1 MSRKSPIKRVL
12 VIDNESYIQEITK
25 ICLETVTDWQV
36 ITASSGREG
45 IVKAETEQPDAIL
58 LDVMMPDMDGLTTF
72 ANLHANALT
81 HDIPVIL
88 LSAEIQT
95 ADRRHYS
102 EMGIKATI
110 AKPFEPLDLAHQ
122 IAIALNW
129 EM

>member
-1 MSRKSPIKRVL
+1 MKRVL

-25 ICLETVTDWQV
+25 ICLETVTNWQV

-72 ANLHANALT
+72 ANLHANVLT
-81 HDIPVIL
+81 QSIPVIL
-88 LSAEIQT
+88 LSAKIQT
-95 ADRRHYS
+95 ADRRYYS

-122 IAIALNW
+122 IANALNW
-129 EM
+129 EV

>member
-1 MSRKSPIKRVL
+1 MKRVL

-72 ANLHANALT
+72 ANLHASALT
-81 HDIPVIL
+81 QGIPVIL
-88 LSAEIQT
+88 LSAKIQT